1 MEKAVKAAKQ
11 AGSEVTTEAATNPMD
26 VATKDTVVSTKP
38 VEPKSIKPNI
48 YQRLN
53 RVMAEVAYVQKEDRK
68 VNGMYTFV
76 SHDAVVAK
84 IRPSLIANGIVVIPR
99 VVGHSQDGNRT
110 LVEVEAD
117 FVNIDDPSDR
127 ITVPGFAFGIDQA
140 DKGPGKALSYCLK
153 MIFLKTFCL
162 ETGDEAD
169 IERQNIDHKP
179 EVITEDQLETIAELA
194 LEVNAH
200 IPSFCKFLKINDLSE
215 LRQVDYDR
223 AIKAL
228 ESKRKISQKAS
239 EKTSRSQRDDAT
251 HAR

>member
-1 MEKAVKAAKQ
+1 MEKAVQTAKQ
-11 AGSEVTTEAATNPMD
+11 AGSEVATEAATSPVD
-26 VATKDTVVSTKP
+26 VATKDTVVTTKLAKA
-38 VEPKSIKPNI
+38 EAKKPNI
-48 YQRLN
+48 YQRMN
-53 RVMAEVAYVQKEDRK
+53 KVMAEVSYVQKEDRK
-68 VNGMYTFV
+68 VNNMYTFV

-84 IRPSLIANGIVVIPR
+84 IRPSLIANGIVVVPR

-179 EVITEDQLETIAELA
+179 DVITEDQLETIAELA
-194 LEVNAH
+194 LDVGAH

-228 ESKRKISQKAS
+228 ESKRKVSQKAS
-239 EKTSRSQRDDAT
+239 DKSVRTSHDDAT

>member
-1 MEKAVKAAKQ
+1 MEKAVKTAKQ
-11 AGSEVTTEAATNPMD
+11 AGSEVATEAATIPVD
-26 VATKDTVVSTKP
+26 VATKDTVVTTKP
-38 VEPKSIKPNI
+38 AKAEPKKPNI
-48 YQRLN
+48 YQRMS
-53 RVMAEVAYVQKEDRK
+53 RVMAEVSYIQKEDRK

-99 VVGHSQDGNRT
+99 VVDHSQDGNRT
-110 LVEVEAD
+110 MVEMECD
-117 FVNIDDPSDR
+117 FINIDEPSDR
-127 ITVPGFAFGIDQA
+127 ITVSGFAYGVDSS
-140 DKGPGKALSYCLK
+140 DKGPGKSISVCLK
-153 MIFLKTFCL
+153 TIFLKTFCL

-169 IERQNIDHKP
+169 IERQNIEHKP
-179 EVITEDQLETIAELA
+179 DVITEDQLETIAELA
-194 LEVNAH
+194 LDVGAH

-228 ESKRKISQKAS
+228 ESKRKVSQKAS
-239 EKTSRSQRDDAT
+239 EKSVRTSHDDAT

>member
-1 MEKAVKAAKQ
+1 MEKAVKTAKQ
-11 AGSEVTTEAATNPMD
+11 AGSEVATEAATNPVD
-26 VATKDTVVSTKP
+26 VVTKDTVVTTKTAKP
-38 VEPKSIKPNI
+38 ETKKPNI

-53 RVMAEVAYVQKEDRK
+53 KVMAEVSYVQKEDRR
-68 VNGMYTFV
+68 VNGQYTFV

-84 IRPSLIANGIVVIPR
+84 IRPSLIANGIAVIPR

-110 LVEVEAD
+110 MVEVECD

-127 ITVPGFAFGIDQA
+127 ITVPGFGFGVDPS
-140 DKGPGKALSYCLK
+140 DKGPGKALSYSLK

-169 IERQNIDHKP
+169 IERQNIEHKP
-179 EVITEDQLETIAELA
+179 DVITEDQLETIAELA
-194 LEVNAH
+194 LDVGAH

-228 ESKRKISQKAS
+228 ESKRKVSQKAS
-239 EKTSRSQRDDAT
+239 EKPVRTTHDDAT